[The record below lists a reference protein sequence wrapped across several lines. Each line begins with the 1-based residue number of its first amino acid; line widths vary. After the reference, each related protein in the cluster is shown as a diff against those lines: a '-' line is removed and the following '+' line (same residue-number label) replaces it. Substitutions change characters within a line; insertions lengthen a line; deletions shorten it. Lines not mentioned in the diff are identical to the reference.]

1 MSLLRPAATLLALSL
16 SPLLMP
22 HTASAACMNKFV
34 NHPEGNKQVVTL
46 LTGKFTF
53 DEAKALAAAIN
64 AGTSPPVE
72 WLNESGRSIARE
84 LGPIKVVRPMP
95 VGCDG
100 KASGVIVVVTFMS
113 PQTPKAKLQL
123 KLGANDPV
131 TFDEQAE

>member
-1 MSLLRPAATLLALSL
+1 MLRPATRFLALSL
-16 SPLLMP
+16 ATLLMP

-34 NHPEGNKQVVTL
+34 NRPEGNKQVVTL

-64 AGTSPPVE
+64 AGTAPPVE
-72 WLNESGRSIARE
+72 WLNDSGRSVARQM
-84 LGPIKVVRPMP
+84 GPIKVVRPMP

-100 KASGVIVVVTFMS
+100 KASGVVVVVTFMNQQ
-113 PQTPKAKLQL
+113 PPKAKLQL
-123 KLGANDPV
+123 KLDSGTSV

>member
-1 MSLLRPAATLLALSL
+1 MPMLRPAAAVLALSL
-16 SPLLMP
+16 ATLLMP
-22 HTASAACMNKFV
+22 QTASAACMNKFV
-34 NHPEGNKQVVTL
+34 NSPQGNKQVVTL

-64 AGTSPPVE
+64 AGTAPPVE

-100 KASGVIVVVTFMS
+100 KASGVVVVVTFMS
-113 PQTPKAKLQL
+113 PQTPKTKLQL
-123 KLGANDPV
+123 RLGSNDPV